1 MKFTFSDLSLP
12 QAGSIALPVLADRT
26 LTKTGADL
34 DAKTGGILTRAM
46 AANKF
51 SGKADETLTIV
62 APGGVDLNHI
72 LLIGL
77 GKPDQITDITVQDA
91 GGAIVAAL
99 GKNAAERSVVIDDLA
114 GSGFSPP
121 QVAAEIAVRALLR
134 AYPVIEFH

>member
-26 LTKTGADL
+26 LTKTGTDL

-77 GKPDQITDITVQDA
+77 GKPDQIKDSRYRMP
-91 GGAIVAAL
+91 VAPLWRRWARMRR
-99 GKNAAERSVVIDDLA
+99 KCPS
-114 GSGFSPP
+114 
-121 QVAAEIAVRALLR
+121 
-134 AYPVIEFH
+134 

>member
-51 SGKADETLTIV
+51 SGKTDETLTIV

-72 LLIGL
+72 LLVGL
-77 GKPDQITDITVQDA
+77 GKADQITDITVQDA

-99 GKNAAERSVVIDDLA
+99 GKNAA
-114 GSGFSPP
+114 
-121 QVAAEIAVRALLR
+121 
-134 AYPVIEFH
+134 